1 MAITLYCCHTGLVR
15 NCEGLEPMYREIMI
29 GLLVL
34 DNADKSPFADE
45 ALPLEWAKRRG
56 KLTIWIVISQ

>member
-1 MAITLYCCHTGLVR
+1 MAIALYCYHNGLIR
-15 NCEGLEPMYREIMI
+15 SCEGLKLVHRKVMI

-45 ALPLEWAKRRG
+45 ALPLEWAKRR
-56 KLTIWIVISQ
+56 LTI